1 MLAILTFLC
10 CEEFVKNYIY
20 LSLRLIISPRM
31 FADKTWKISIRI
43 YGYSTCTWLK
53 RSLLLCIALI
63 SSSRMKIREDGT
75 FTDEI
80 EKFRIMHQKRC
91 KLVEGVDQTFKYYI
105 ANTYMTNVP
114 LLCLL
119 LYIIVY
125 PDDEDIVF
133 R

>member
-1 MLAILTFLC
+1 MFLLKTQELTPPSG
-10 CEEFVKNYIY
+10 N
-20 LSLRLIISPRM
+20 S
-31 FADKTWKISIRI
+31 WIRPD
-43 YGYSTCTWLK
+43 
-53 RSLLLCIALI
+53 CIALI
-63 SSSRMKIREDGT
+63 FSSRMKIREDET